1 MTLLCEISEISSSA
15 LSILKIDLLDFFVIQ
30 ASLWKKEQSL
40 ISIITSL
47 YQY

>member
-1 MTLLCEISEISSSA
+1 MIHREISEISSSA